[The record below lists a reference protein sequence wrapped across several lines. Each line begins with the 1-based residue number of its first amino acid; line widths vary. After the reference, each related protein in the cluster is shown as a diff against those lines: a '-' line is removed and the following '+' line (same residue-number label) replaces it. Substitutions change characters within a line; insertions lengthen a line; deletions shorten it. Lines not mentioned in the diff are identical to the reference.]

1 MDTLRESFAG
11 QVIRA
16 LTGKKLLPYP
26 DEKPDYVL
34 PNRYRLNKEVRQEE
48 HSDAPS
54 RHPFHEHNLAPGNGY
69 DAGQGRQSTT
79 SEDSDATLTVDERL
93 ITRQGAGG
101 IPPEKVKELMGKSEI
116 VTWYGIDDP
125 ENPLNWSLFK
135 KCWLVAIIMLMT
147 SSVYMGSSI
156 WSPAVM
162 QGAEYFGVGQVTS
175 TLGLSL
181 FVVGYGVG
189 PLFLSPLTEIPLI
202 GRTIPYII
210 TLAIYCVLQVPTAL
224 VTNFA
229 GFAILRFLAGF
240 AGSPPLA
247 TGGATIQDVFAAH
260 TTPYAMGLWGL
271 SAGASPALAPII
283 AGFAVEYKGWRW
295 SFWEMLWLSGF
306 TLILA
311 IFTLP
316 ETSSGTILLRR
327 ARRLRKLTGNPNLKS
342 ISEISSEQMTSA
354 EITKMTLV
362 RPFSMTFTE
371 PIVLAID
378 LYIGLIYAIL
388 YSYFESYP
396 IVYSEM
402 GYGWSLGVSNLPFAA
417 LLVGSLIS
425 YAGYCI
431 WNKFYFEKEY
441 EKNNHKVSPEARLP
455 MSMAAAICFPVSLF
469 WFAWSANRTHWIAP
483 VLSAV
488 VFGMGTT
495 WMFMP
500 FLTYLPHAYPE
511 YAASVL
517 ASNDFFRSMM
527 GAGMPLAAHG
537 LFVNLGIDWGN
548 SLLGFLTV
556 LFVPIPFI
564 LFKAGPW
571 LRKKSPR
578 ALHDDLDEKKD
589 DGSQA

>member
-16 LTGKKLLPYP
+16 ITGSRLLPYP
-26 DEKPDYVL
+26 DELPDYVL
-34 PNRYRLNKEVRQEE
+34 PNRYRFHEKTTQ
-48 HSDAPS
+48 DAPS
-54 RHPFHEHNLAPGNGY
+54 DSQRPSDHPFHERNLAPGEN
-69 DAGQGRQSTT
+69 AEQHGRLSTT
-79 SEDSDATLTVDERL
+79 SDNSDTTLVVDERL
-93 ITRQGAGG
+93 VTRQGGQG
-101 IPPEKVKELMGKSEI
+101 IPPDKIKELMGKSEI
-116 VTWYGIDDP
+116 VTWYGPEDP

-162 QGAEYFGVGQVTS
+162 EGAQYFGVGQVTS

-189 PLFLSPLTEIPLI
+189 PLFLSPLTEIPAI

-210 TLAIYCVLQVPTAL
+210 TLALYCILQVPTAL

-229 GFAILRFLAGF
+229 GFAVLRFLAGF
-240 AGSPPLA
+240 WGSPPLA

-283 AGFAVEYKGWRW
+283 AGFAVEAKGWRW

-306 TLILA
+306 TLSLA
-311 IFTLP
+311 IFLLP
-316 ETSSGTILLRR
+316 ETSAGTILLRR
-327 ARRLRKLTGNPNLKS
+327 AKRLRKLTGNDQLKS
-342 ISEISSEQMTSA
+342 ISEISSEQMTGG
-354 EITKMTLV
+354 EIVKMTLI

-396 IVYSEM
+396 IVYAE

-417 LLVGSLIS
+417 LLVGALLS

-431 WNKFYFEKEY
+431 WNKLYFEKVYTETR
-441 EKNNHKVSPEARLP
+441 HQAPPEARLP

-483 VLSAV
+483 VISAV
-488 VFGMGTT
+488 FFGMGTT

-548 SLLGFLTV
+548 TLLAFLTV
-556 LFVPIPFI
+556 LFVPIPFV
-564 LFKAGPW
+564 LYKAGPW

-578 ALHDDLDEKKD
+578 ALHDDEEKKGD
-589 DGSQA
+589 DEQA